1 MRFYDQQHEFYCG
14 VDLHTRKMYLCV
26 LDRDGNKRLHRNMRA
41 KPDEFLRAVKPFR
54 DGLVVGVECM
64 FTWYWL
70 ADLCLDESL
79 DFILGHALY
88 MLTYRPWPFSSLIG
102 RRPRL
107 LPRREEQGRSN
118 RQREDRPS
126 HAGRNLST
134 ELRLSSR
141 NAGHA

>member
-41 KPDEFLRAVKPFR
+41 KPEDFLRAIKPFR

-79 DFILGHALY
+79 DF
-88 MLTYRPWPFSSLIG
+88 TR
-102 RRPRL
+102 
-107 LPRREEQGRSN
+107 
-118 RQREDRPS
+118 
-126 HAGRNLST
+126 
-134 ELRLSSR
+134 SSR
-141 NAGHA
+141 AFLSPSDRWRWLAVTIFLKIIGDLSVVNKYGDQKW